1 MEEGRS
7 GMIIGIVKETKA
19 DEYRV
24 AATPYTV
31 DALVKDGNQVLVQTK
46 AGESSGF
53 PDKEY
58 AQNGATIVP
67 KAAEI
72 WNQAEMIY
80 HIKEPMP
87 DEYSLLREDQI
98 LLSYLHLAAARELT
112 QVLLKRR
119 VAAIAY
125 ETMELPDG
133 SLPLLDPMSE
143 VAGKVAIQSAAYHLG
158 KIHNGCG
165 KLLGGVTGVPPG
177 KVVIL
182 GGGVVGINAAKVALG
197 IGARVV
203 IIDKSITRLRY
214 LSEILHGRFETMIS
228 NPNNVADAVK
238 DADVV
243 VGCVLTK
250 GCKSPIV
257 LTREMVKSM
266 KPGSVI
272 VDVAVDQGGCVETTH
287 PTTHSAPVYLVNGVI
302 HYCVTNIPSIFPQTS
317 TIALSN
323 ATLPY
328 ARKLA
333 NLGFKE
339 TMRCDETFRKGLNV
353 YRGKITNE
361 FVAKSLGLDYA
372 PFSEINSEE
381 EMS

>member
-1 MEEGRS
+1 
-7 GMIIGIVKETKA
+7 MIIGIVKETKA

-197 IGARVV
+197 R
-203 IIDKSITRLRY
+203 
-214 LSEILHGRFETMIS
+214 
-228 NPNNVADAVK
+228 
-238 DADVV
+238 
-243 VGCVLTK
+243 
-250 GCKSPIV
+250 
-257 LTREMVKSM
+257 
-266 KPGSVI
+266 
-272 VDVAVDQGGCVETTH
+272 CVETTH

-372 PFSEINSEE
+372 PLSEINSEE